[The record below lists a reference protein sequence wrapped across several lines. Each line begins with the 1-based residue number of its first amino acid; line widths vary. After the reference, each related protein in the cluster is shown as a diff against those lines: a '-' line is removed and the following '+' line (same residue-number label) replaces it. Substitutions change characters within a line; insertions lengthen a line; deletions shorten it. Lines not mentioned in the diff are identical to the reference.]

1 MTDLVSE
8 QAALGAITDIA
19 LALRLQPLDHT
30 DLARG
35 ALFAGYASG
44 VAGFAVHHAVCQTIV
59 RMTGS
64 PHARTNAVM
73 LPHFVR
79 MMERRAPG
87 AIADVS
93 TAIGVESDPPAA
105 AGAISELSAQSGV
118 TRLSELGVKS
128 SAIDGIVAA
137 SLAHPAIGNMP
148 DPPDAAELRAVLEGA
163 L

>member
-1 MTDLVSE
+1 
-8 QAALGAITDIA
+8 
-19 LALRLQPLDHT
+19 
-30 DLARG
+30 
-35 ALFAGYASG
+35 
-44 VAGFAVHHAVCQTIV
+44 
-59 RMTGS
+59 MTGS

-105 AGAISELSAQSGV
+105 AQAISELSAQTGV
-118 TRLSELGVKS
+118 TRLSELGVQP
-128 SAIDGIVAA
+128 SAIDEIVAA
-137 SLAHPAIGNMP
+137 SLAHPAIGNTP